1 MTIFIDTLENTNQQY
16 QYIIIQSEI
25 KQLSNDKV
33 WTWIEKQNN

>member
-1 MTIFIDTLENTNQQY
+1 MTIFIDTLEKTNQQY

-25 KQLSNDKV
+25 KQLSNDKG

>member
-25 KQLSNDKV
+25 KQLSNDKG
-33 WTWIEKQNN
+33 